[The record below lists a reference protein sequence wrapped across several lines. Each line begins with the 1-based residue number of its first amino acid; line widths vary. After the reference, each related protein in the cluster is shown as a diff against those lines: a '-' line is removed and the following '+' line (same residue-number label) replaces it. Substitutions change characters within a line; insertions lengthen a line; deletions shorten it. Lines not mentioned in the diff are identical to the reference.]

1 MRANKRLQDVIRI
14 GYLETSSKNSK
25 IQPELNP
32 INMDNTDYEVH
43 SYESRRREAL
53 ENQRM
58 KEELVFMKDKMNS
71 FEQTLADVAE
81 HLPTPVHT
89 TYENQPAVI
98 SESGLNA
105 GGDFKPFVRRKN
117 YEH

>member
-1 MRANKRLQDVIRI
+1 MRANERLQDVIRI

-58 KEELVFMKDKMNS
+58 KELFKEFAQEHKKDNVAGFWESYLHGFGLIFKFMGKGAI
-71 FEQTLADVAE
+71 FLIGFFV
-81 HLPTPVHT
+81 
-89 TYENQPAVI
+89 TYWIWNMI
-98 SESGLNA
+98 
-105 GGDFKPFVRRKN
+105 F
-117 YEH
+117 